1 MISPIEGPGPRADA
15 TPTPAKSEARAAKQP
30 DSGPAAETTISEA
43 ARVAN
48 MDATKT
54 KPADELRTER
64 IFALRTKIAAGE
76 YEVDAEEIAA
86 RLIEQL

>member
-15 TPTPAKSEARAAKQP
+15 THTPAKSKARAAKQP

-48 MDATKT
+48 MDATKPT
-54 KPADELRTER
+54 DELRTER

>member
-1 MISPIEGPGPRADA
+1 MIFPIDGPGLRPEAA
-15 TPTPAKSEARAAKQP
+15 HTPAKSRARTAKTP
-30 DSGPAAETTISEA
+30 GDGPAADTTISEA

-48 MDATKT
+48 MDATNT
-54 KPADELRTER
+54 KPSNELRTER